1 MPNVISSNDA
11 FREAMRQAKAEAAV
25 AVIRQNNGQQRLKLT
40 RLVNGPGGTY
50 QLNVLGEIT
59 ASQRALTMKAQGLAE
74 RHGITGIVPL
84 FQEVR
89 NNEENAKFRR
99 AWVGIVRLAQ
109 PTACGSTMPICV
121 GFNPT

>member
-1 MPNVISSNDA
+1 MANVVAGNDA
-11 FREAMRQAKAEAAV
+11 FREAMRQAKVEVAV

-74 RHGITGIVPL
+74 RHGIKGMVPL

-99 AWVGIVRLAQ
+99 AWIGIVQLIN
-109 PTACGSTMPICV
+109 PTESGGTMPICV
-121 GFNPT
+121 SFNPT